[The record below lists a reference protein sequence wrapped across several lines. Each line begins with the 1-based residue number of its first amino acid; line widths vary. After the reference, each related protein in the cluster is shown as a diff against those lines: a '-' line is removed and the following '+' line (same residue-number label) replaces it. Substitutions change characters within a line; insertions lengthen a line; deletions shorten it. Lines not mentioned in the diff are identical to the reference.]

1 MHATK
6 YTDSI
11 MTLSRFSIKQIAAKM
26 RGARLLSR
34 HASSRG
40 VQTLA
45 YTWGSG
51 SMGQLGH
58 ALQGEN
64 SAKTRDGK
72 YIERVPR
79 SVDGLLDSG
88 VAQVRL

>member
-11 MTLSRFSIKQIAAKM
+11 IVAVLNKTNRGEM